1 MHSRLFPN
9 STFSFIH
16 RIISATSLHVPL
28 ISSSQIIRSAR
39 FTPFQQISIRLK
51 HHIHRSALDPGMNNP
66 YAGLT
71 LLPPSDGILSHAID
85 RYSGVTIPDSTLLT
99 IPDIQTFELL
109 LQSSLT
115 EWIRSHRRGIWMQVP
130 VEKSAF
136 IQSAVREGFQCHH
149 AQPNYIMLTAWLPE
163 IIYKRTQKN
172 NELTTSKPDSQVNAA
187 AADTAANVPAATN
200 AAASAASAS
209 VSSSSAVP
217 PFEPSMIPAYATH
230 SLGIGCAVFNSLG
243 QILVIQERFA
253 HPTLPDFWKLPG
265 GAVDAGEELPQAAVR
280 EVSEETGVA
289 CTFRSLIGF
298 RHLTNYRFGTGDL
311 YFIAT
316 CTVDESSGIPAP
328 IPQPEEVSA
337 AEWWDLQEFLV
348 FHSTRWM
355 QDLVREPLLQEWQ
368 KAYPNRLLPPPP
380 TVERIKQLQTLPPHP
395 KSSEGKTWPSIP
407 SPQAPPPGSSV
418 GFPATRIKSTLSSTE
433 SLFYVCAPVTQL
445 RGEAARAAKEAADT
459 AANAAA
465 KQ

>member
-1 MHSRLFPN
+1 
-9 STFSFIH
+9 
-16 RIISATSLHVPL
+16 
-28 ISSSQIIRSAR
+28 
-39 FTPFQQISIRLK
+39 
-51 HHIHRSALDPGMNNP
+51 MNNP

-109 LQSSLT
+109 LQSSLA

-172 NELTTSKPDSQVNAA
+172 NEPTTSKPDSQVNAA
-187 AADTAANVPAATN
+187 AADTAANVAATN
-200 AAASAASAS
+200 SAASAASAS

-243 QILVIQERFA
+243 QVLVIQERFA
-253 HPTLPDFWKLPG
+253 HPAMPDFWKLPG
-265 GAVDAGEELPQAAVR
+265 GAVDCGEELSQAAER
-280 EVSEETGVA
+280 EVKEETGINS
-289 CTFRSLIGF
+289 TFRSLIGF

-316 CTVDESSGIPAP
+316 CTVDEFSGIPAP

-337 AEWWDLQEFLV
+337 AEWWDLQEWLV
-348 FHSTRWM
+348 FHSSRWM
-355 QDLVREPLLQEWQ
+355 QDLIREPLLQEWQ
-368 KAYPNRLLPPPP
+368 KAYPDKHLPPPP
-380 TVERIKQLQTLPPHP
+380 TEERKRQLQTLPPHP
-395 KSSEGKTWPSIP
+395 LASEGKSYTIVPQPIP
-407 SPQAPPPGSSV
+407 PPPGISV
-418 GFPATRIKSTLSSTE
+418 GFTYARIKSAFSFQANTTE
-433 SLFYVCAPVTQL
+433 TNFYICAPEKIERNIPLQT
-445 RGEAARAAKEAADT
+445 EAASAAQL
-459 AANAAA
+459 